1 MRTRVGSTAENAQ
14 QQSESGNEWR
24 RRRRVILAIGP
35 TWVYLILAVL
45 FLLVLGGGTYLAY
58 RSERRRRPSQPGTV
72 VAPGHRTAEGEE
84 PK

>member
-1 MRTRVGSTAENAQ
+1 
-14 QQSESGNEWR
+14 
-24 RRRRVILAIGP
+24 VILAIGP
-35 TWVYLILAVL
+35 TWVYLILAVV

-72 VAPGHRTAEGEE
+72 VTPGHGAAEGEE